1 MARNDAGGKQPSHET
16 RLRDFAQISSDW
28 FWETDKHHR
37 FSYASQK
44 LGEDPRFVQ
53 TFVLGKTPWE
63 FVGVDPAKDEL
74 WGDLVEKFK
83 ALQPFR
89 SFRYGAP
96 DPKGRMRFWRIS
108 GHPYFDDTGAF
119 LGYRGTGTEETGE
132 MEALARADKAE
143 AQLTD
148 ALDAIPDGFALFDED
163 DRLVICNERYRRVY
177 DKAGHLFEAGK
188 TFEELLRMGVANGQW
203 PEAIGHE
210 DEWVAERL
218 RIHQN
223 PDGPIEQLLHDGRWL
238 RIDERRTNTGGIVGL
253 RTDITELKRARLIV
267 QGRSRVLE
275 RLAEGASLEDILLE
289 LVETAEDTLPG
300 MLGSVLLV
308 DEDRKHLRHGAAP
321 NLPEAYGNALD
332 GMQIGPRSGSCGTA
346 AHTGER
352 VIVEDV
358 TIDPRW
364 KDYQAIAEQS
374 GVRACWS
381 EPIVGSKGKILGTFA
396 FSSPRVR
403 RPELMDL
410 EFLRTTAHLA
420 GIAIEG
426 KRADDALRESEAR
439 FRDVSD
445 AAGEYIL
452 EIDLDGR
459 YTFLTDRVKSVLGRD
474 PQELMGQTPFA
485 FMPQEVAKE
494 HKKMMAEMVREKK
507 EFERLEHPSIHKDG
521 HVVWQQISGVPIID
535 QHGNLTGFR
544 GAGLDITR
552 RKNAT
557 AAIRASEERFRD
569 VAEVASD
576 WIWETDADL
585 RFSYLSD
592 RFAEVAGLDPG
603 EVLGKTRSE
612 LASADPKDESWQSH
626 LSDLSLRKPFR
637 DFRYAVSKR
646 DGGTLYWSTSGKP
659 VYDGSGAFVGYRGTG
674 TDITGRKQA
683 EQRLL
688 AMSQQADLANRAK
701 SEFLAN
707 MSHELRTP
715 LNAIIGF
722 SELIHAESY
731 GPHTAPQYKEYAKD
745 VIDSGYHLLSIINDI
760 LDISKIE
767 AGKYQLAEE
776 PVDVERMLEACFR
789 LVEER
794 AATAGLV
801 LEANVPA
808 GLPKVRADVRALK
821 QVFLNLLTNAVK
833 FTPGGGRVTC
843 DAWIDN
849 SGQIAI
855 AVTDTGVGIRAED
868 LPRMLSPFEQ
878 VADSLT
884 RHHEGTGLGLPLVK
898 SLVELHGGTV
908 SMTSEPGQGTTAT
921 VFLPSERIMQGAAA

>member
-1 MARNDAGGKQPSHET
+1 M
-16 RLRDFAQISSDW
+16 RDFAQISSDW
-28 FWETDKHHR
+28 FWETDKQHR
-37 FSYASQK
+37 FTYASQK
-44 LGEDPRFVQ
+44 PGEDPRFIQ
-53 TFVLGKTPWE
+53 TLVLGKTPWE

-74 WGDLVEKFK
+74 WGDLVEKFV
-83 ALQPFR
+83 AL
-89 SFRYGAP
+89 
-96 DPKGRMRFWRIS
+96 
-108 GHPYFDDTGAF
+108 H
-119 LGYRGTGTEETGE
+119 
-132 MEALARADKAE
+132 
-143 AQLTD
+143 

-163 DRLVICNERYRRVY
+163 DRLVVCNERYRQVY
-177 DKAGHLFEAGK
+177 DKAGHLFEPGK
-188 TFEELLRMGVANGQW
+188 TFEDLIRMGVANGQW
-203 PEAIGHE
+203 PEAIGRE

-223 PDGPIEQLLHDGRWL
+223 PEGPIEQLLHDGRWL

-275 RLAEGASLEDILLE
+275 RLAEGASLEDIHLE
-289 LVETAEDTLPG
+289 LVRTAEDTLPG
-300 MLGSVLLV
+300 MLGSVLGMHGSVLLV

-332 GMQIGPRSGSCGTA
+332 GMQIGPHSGSCGTA

-358 TIDPRW
+358 MTDPRW
-364 KDYQAIAEQS
+364 KDYRALAEKS

-403 RPELMDL
+403 RPEAMDL

-420 GIAIEG
+420 GIAIER

-439 FRDVSD
+439 FRDVAD
-445 AAGEYIL
+445 AAGEYIW
-452 EIDLDGR
+452 EIDLEGR

-474 PQELMGQTPFA
+474 PQELIGQTPFA
-485 FMPQEVAKE
+485 FMPEDVAKE
-494 HKKMMAEMVREKK
+494 HKKMMAKMVREKK
-507 EFERLEHPSIHKDG
+507 EFKRLEHPSIHKDG
-521 HVVWQQISGVPIID
+521 HVVWQQISGVPVID

-585 RFSYLSD
+585 RFAYLSD
-592 RFAEVAGLDPG
+592 RFAEVAGVDPS
-603 EVLGKTRSE
+603 EVLGKKQSQ
-612 LASADPKDESWQSH
+612 LANADPQSGSWQSH
-626 LSDLSLRKPFR
+626 LSDLALRKPFR
-637 DFRYAVSKR
+637 DFRYAVSNS
-646 DGGTLYWSTSGKP
+646 DGATRYWATSGKP
-659 VYDGSGAFVGYRGTG
+659 VYDGAGVFAGYRGTG
-674 TDITGRKQA
+674 TDITERKQA
-683 EQRLL
+683 EQQLL

-722 SELIHAESY
+722 SELIHAETF
-731 GPHTAPQYKEYAKD
+731 GPHTAPQYKDYAKD
-745 VIDSGYHLLSIINDI
+745 VIDSGHHLLSIINDI

-776 PVDVERMLEACFR
+776 AVDVERMLEACFR

-794 AATAGLV
+794 AATGGLL
-801 LEANVPA
+801 LEVNTPA
-808 GLPKVRADVRALK
+808 GLPEVRADVRALK

-833 FTPGGGRVTC
+833 FTPCGGRVTC
-843 DAWIDN
+843 DAWIEN
-849 SGQIAI
+849 TGQIAI
-855 AVTDTGVGIRAED
+855 AVTDTGVGILAED

-884 RHHEGTGLGLPLVK
+884 RQHEGTGLGLPLVK
-898 SLVELHGGTV
+898 SLVELHDGTV
-908 SMTSEPGQGTTAT
+908 SISSEPGQGTTAT
-921 VFLPSERIMQGAAA
+921 VRLPSERIMQGAAA